1 MAFSGLVMKI
11 KTRENRYRKLGT
23 PPQQPGLIRHFQD
36 CFFVIFLKLILF
48 PKICLDLID
57 EASVALVLRATII
70 VLELCKGLRHWERR
84 EQKQRFVTALSSVY
98 NKKLSEFASL
108 LDCCVTMNLLGVY
121 EVI

>member
-70 VLELCKGLRHWERR
+70 VLELCKGLRH
-84 EQKQRFVTALSSVY
+84 
-98 NKKLSEFASL
+98 
-108 LDCCVTMNLLGVY
+108 
-121 EVI
+121 